1 MGRALPAFS
10 LFILLLGLLTHS
22 WGNTA
27 DAQAP
32 ASLPWAM
39 GMPSEQQ
46 FFGTVGHHAPAEVFH
61 TTFASNVIF
70 PSVSTARLRDLAP
83 DSERPRIEQLSATT
97 TLFNG
102 RVSTEAEVARSQA
115 GAVWLTP
122 SMMGNARADA
132 SARMFRVGLT
142 GSEGNL
148 RYGLTF
154 RHAGQGFLL
163 TPDRANREMWG
174 EWRTGWVTVRNSIG
188 QTWNNV
194 EAESTRSRLEQT
206 YGRVGLLL
214 NKPSWPEL
222 SVAYARNSFNSVL
235 DPIGVTPQRSSNHAI
250 EGAIAF
256 HRASWDLRLASSYTL
271 ASDLLNGEADGH
283 IKAQTLSAVVRP
295 TNQLVITPVFTY
307 RQELRSR
314 SGVRIEHPVAS
325 LAMSYEQ
332 NPQLLFSTVGNY
344 GSARSSDGLID
355 NESLWWKGMM
365 DWAMFTSSEWITRIA
380 FEAGYNR
387 SSNRAVR
394 SNNTEDI
401 SGLVRFRMVAR

>member
-10 LFILLLGLLTHS
+10 LFFLLFGLLTHS

-27 DAQAP
+27 EAQAP
-32 ASLPWAM
+32 ANPPWVI
-39 GMPSEQQ
+39 GIPSEQQ
-46 FFGTVGHHAPAEVFH
+46 FFGILPHHAPAEVFH

-83 DSERPRIEQLSATT
+83 DSERPRIEQLSAAT

-115 GAVWLTP
+115 GAVWFTP
-122 SMMGNARADA
+122 SMMSNARTDA

-154 RHAGQGFLL
+154 RHAEQGFLL
-163 TPDRANREMWG
+163 TPDRANREVWG

-188 QTWNNV
+188 QTWDNV
-194 EAESTRSRLEQT
+194 EAESTRSRREQT

-214 NKPSWPEL
+214 NKPSWPEV

-235 DPIGVTPQRSSNHAI
+235 DPIGVTPQRSSNHAV

-256 HRASWDLRLASSYTL
+256 HRASWDLRLASSYTV
-271 ASDLLNGEADGH
+271 ASDLFNGEADGH
-283 IKAQTLSAVVRP
+283 IKAQTFSAVVRP

-307 RQELRSR
+307 RQELRFR
-314 SGVRIEHPVAS
+314 SGVRIEQPVAS
-325 LAMSYEQ
+325 LAMSYQ
-332 NPQLLFSTVGNY
+332 RNPQLLFSTVGNY
-344 GSARSSDGLID
+344 GNARSSDGLID
-355 NESLWWKGMM
+355 NETLWWKGMM
-365 DWAMFTSSEWITRIA
+365 DWAIFTSSDWITRIA

-387 SSNRAVR
+387 SSNRVLR
-394 SNNTEDI
+394 SNNMEDI

>member
-10 LFILLLGLLTHS
+10 LFFLLFGLLTHS

-32 ASLPWAM
+32 ANPPWVI

-46 FFGTVGHHAPAEVFH
+46 FFGILPHHAPAEVFH

-83 DSERPRIEQLSATT
+83 DSERPRIEQLSAATM
-97 TLFNG
+97 LFNG

-115 GAVWLTP
+115 GAVWFTP
-122 SMMGNARADA
+122 SMMSNARTDA

-154 RHAGQGFLL
+154 RHAEQGFLL
-163 TPDRANREMWG
+163 TPDRANREVWG

-188 QTWNNV
+188 QTWDNV

-214 NKPSWPEL
+214 NKPSWPEV

-235 DPIGVTPQRSSNHAI
+235 DPIGVTPQRSSNHAV

-256 HRASWDLRLASSYTL
+256 HRASWDLRLASSYTV
-271 ASDLLNGEADGH
+271 ASDLFNGEADGH
-283 IKAQTLSAVVRP
+283 IKAQTFSAVVRP

-307 RQELRSR
+307 RQELRFR
-314 SGVRIEHPVAS
+314 SGVRIEQPVAS
-325 LAMSYEQ
+325 LAMSYQ
-332 NPQLLFSTVGNY
+332 RNPQLLFSTVGNY
-344 GSARSSDGLID
+344 GNARSSDGLID
-355 NESLWWKGMM
+355 NETLWWKGMM
-365 DWAMFTSSEWITRIA
+365 DWAIFTSSDWITRIA

-387 SSNRAVR
+387 SSNRVLR
-394 SNNTEDI
+394 SNNMEDI

>member
-10 LFILLLGLLTHS
+10 LFFLLFGLLTHS

-27 DAQAP
+27 EAQAP
-32 ASLPWAM
+32 ANPPWVI
-39 GMPSEQQ
+39 GIPSEQQ
-46 FFGTVGHHAPAEVFH
+46 FFGILPHHAPAEVFH

-83 DSERPRIEQLSATT
+83 DSERPRIEQLSAAT

-115 GAVWLTP
+115 GAVWFTP
-122 SMMGNARADA
+122 SMMSNARTDA

-154 RHAGQGFLL
+154 RHAEQGFLL
-163 TPDRANREMWG
+163 TPDRANREVWG

-188 QTWNNV
+188 QTWDNV

-214 NKPSWPEL
+214 NIPSWPEV

-235 DPIGVTPQRSSNHAI
+235 DPIGVTPQRSSNHAV

-256 HRASWDLRLASSYTL
+256 HRASWDLRLASSYTV
-271 ASDLLNGEADGH
+271 ASDLFNGEADGH
-283 IKAQTLSAVVRP
+283 IKAQTFSAVVRP

-307 RQELRSR
+307 RQELRFR
-314 SGVRIEHPVAS
+314 SGVRIEQPVAS
-325 LAMSYEQ
+325 LAMSYQ
-332 NPQLLFSTVGNY
+332 RNPQLLFSTVGNY
-344 GSARSSDGLID
+344 GNARSSDGLID
-355 NESLWWKGMM
+355 NETLWWKGMM
-365 DWAMFTSSEWITRIA
+365 DWAIFTSSDWITRIA

-387 SSNRAVR
+387 SSNRVLR
-394 SNNTEDI
+394 SNNMEDI